1 MKLMQ
6 MSVMQLK
13 GVASQ
18 FLNLRKF
25 FTLAQIFIQRCQI
38 TLLGNF
44 LLVQIAQESEQA
56 PYLEIW
62 AKLKK
67 LSEIKPPLVIHSKIN
82 IIITWMWVDKDKLGI

>member
-1 MKLMQ
+1 M
-6 MSVMQLK
+6 
-13 GVASQ
+13 
-18 FLNLRKF
+18 
-25 FTLAQIFIQRCQI
+25 
-38 TLLGNF
+38 
-44 LLVQIAQESEQA
+44 QIAQESEQA